1 MRLPFGRESGQTRT
15 RSRIGG
21 IPVGGDRDIE
31 VKGGFAAPGPRP
43 KALAC
48 GLNPTPI
55 EEPTLSVVSPPSPVL
70 AVGALVGYAETPKL
84 PPKPA
89 FPTLAIGDDAPLR
102 PVPKPAAAL
111 LVPVPKPVAYEVAL
125 SRPAPSPTPGELTPL
140 VPSQLGV
147 LPQRKLHQAQVLSVR
162 AVELEEPREAMRRKM
177 KSA

>member
-1 MRLPFGRESGQTRT
+1 MRLPLGRESGQTRA

-21 IPVGGDRDIE
+21 IRVGGDRDIE

-70 AVGALVGYAETPKL
+70 AVGALVGWAETPKL
-84 PPKPA
+84 PPKPVV
-89 FPTLAIGDDAPLR
+89 PTLAVGDDAPLR

-111 LVPVPKPVAYEVAL
+111 LVPVPKPVAYEVTL
-125 SRPAPSPTPGELTPL
+125 SRPAPSPTPGELTIPAL
-140 VPSQLGV
+140 DATSAAVSPPAGTELMV
-147 LPQRKLHQAQVLSVR
+147 SVR

-177 KSA
+177 ESA